1 MEGIIVLCVMV
12 VMMVLSVPVAFAM
25 IATSILVYFFVAH
38 IPLGVVVQGMSSS
51 IQSYSYSA
59 VPYFILAGNVM
70 ARGSLAKKI
79 LDIAEAYVGWIP
91 SGLPI
96 AVVLGCALF
105 GSITGSDIAT
115 LAAIGGIMFPA
126 LISRGYSK
134 AFVAGILGP
143 SALLGMLIPPTIPGL
158 IYALVAEVSVMKIF
172 LSGVLPAIIIITF
185 FAIYISIKGKKLF
198 PGQKFQKPDFL
209 KMVKSLKNGGT
220 VLGMPVIIFG
230 GIYGGIFTV
239 TEAAAVAAAYALF
252 VELFIHRGLTIR
264 QIPALAVETGVMTAV
279 VLVLVSGASVL
290 SRYLALEQIPQL
302 WAGQIFGMVQDKWI
316 FMLFLNFF
324 LLVTGCLMDCLS
336 ATVIL
341 VPILKQLY
349 IKFGIDEI
357 HFANIF
363 LLNLYIGYLTPPIG
377 VNIFVVSGMFKVP
390 FTEVCKAYVPYFFML
405 VATLILVTFYPWLS
419 TWLPNLVSP

>member
-59 VPYFILAGNVM
+59 APYFILAGNVM

-126 LISRGYSK
+126 LVSRGYSK
-134 AFVAGILGP
+134 SFVAGILGP

-185 FAIYISIKGKKLF
+185 FSIYISIKGKKLF

-220 VLGMPVIIFG
+220 ALGMPVIIFG

-252 VELFIHRGLTIR
+252 VELFIHRGLTFR

-279 VLVLVSGASVL
+279 VLILVSGASVL

-302 WAGQIFGMVQDKWI
+302 WAEQIFGMIQDKWI

-324 LLVTGCLMDCLS
+324 LLVTGCLMDVLS

-349 IKFGIDEI
+349 IGF
-357 HFANIF
+357 
-363 LLNLYIGYLTPPIG
+363 LTPPLG
-377 VNIFVVSGMFKVP
+377 VNIFVVS
-390 FTEVCKAYVPYFFML
+390 
-405 VATLILVTFYPWLS
+405 
-419 TWLPNLVSP
+419 

>member
-1 MEGIIVLCVMV
+1 MEGVIVLCVMV
-12 VMMVLSVPVAFAM
+12 VMMFLSVPVAFAM
-25 IATSILVYFFVAH
+25 IATSILVYTFVAH

-59 VPYFILAGNVM
+59 APYFILAGNVM

-79 LDIAEAYVGWIP
+79 LDIAEAHVGWIP

-96 AVVLGCALF
+96 AAVFGCAFF

-126 LISRGYSK
+126 LVSRGYSK
-134 AFVAGILGP
+134 TFVAGILGP

-172 LSGVLPAIIIITF
+172 LSGVLPGIIIVVF
-185 FAIYISIKGKKLF
+185 FSIYIFIKGKKLF
-198 PGQKFQKPDFL
+198 PDQKFQKPDFL
-209 KMVKSLKNGGT
+209 KMVKSLKNGWAA
-220 VLGMPVIIFG
+220 LGMPVILFG

-239 TEAAAVAAAYALF
+239 TEAAAVAAVYALI
-252 VELFIHRGLTIR
+252 VELFIHRGLTFR

-316 FMLFLNFF
+316 FMLFLNLF
-324 LLVTGCLMDCLS
+324 LLVTGCLMDILS

-357 HFANIF
+357 HFGSMF
-363 LLNLYIGYLTPPIG
+363 LLNLYIGFLTPPVG
-377 VNIFVVSGMFKVP
+377 VNIFVVCGMFKLP
-390 FTEVCKAYVPYFFML
+390 FAEVCKAYVPYFFML
-405 VATLILVTFYPWLS
+405 VATLILVTVFPWLS
-419 TWLPNLVSP
+419 TWLPNLLSP